1 MKLPWTKP
9 EHREQDYSDAVVAA
23 ILARAQG
30 EVIAGATGGLEIAAG
45 LWQRSFSAAEVEPSG
60 VIADLLT
67 PWLGTI
73 GRALVL
79 TGDITFAIDTGDGL
93 ALVLAS
99 SSTVSGSYNPA
110 EWRYDLSLPGPSSTV
125 TRTYGADRVLHLQY
139 AQSRKSPWL
148 GISPLEASGTTKL
161 LLETIEQK
169 LAQEFGASQGHLMPV
184 PNIQAAQQLQVDID
198 NLRGETKL
206 VESTNQSWG
215 SGLQGVPTGD
225 HQPRRIGAAV
235 PDSSV
240 MLRRQVEETV
250 LAACGIPQSVLSGGD
265 GTSAREGAR
274 LFLYGTIQPVADQI
288 ARVVSRHF
296 GQPVRFNFSRLMA
309 SDISSRSRAVGSF
322 VQAGMSLEDALKA
335 GMAWVEGDAFYDD
348 DGLYR
353 TDEANVKNESGSN
366 GLDTNQS
373 ANYPWTGR
381 GRSLRPTR
389 PRPTRPH
396 WIPLPTCA
404 SWSYAA
410 GRTRTP
416 TRSCCRA
423 SCAGR

>member
-110 EWRYDLSLPGPSSTV
+110 EWRYALSLPGPSSTV

-148 GISPLEASGTTKL
+148 GIIPLEASGTSKL

-184 PNIQAAQQLQVDID
+184 PNIQAAQQLQVDI
-198 NLRGETKL
+198 
-206 VESTNQSWG
+206 
-215 SGLQGVPTGD
+215 
-225 HQPRRIGAAV
+225 
-235 PDSSV
+235 
-240 MLRRQVEETV
+240 
-250 LAACGIPQSVLSGGD
+250 
-265 GTSAREGAR
+265 
-274 LFLYGTIQPVADQI
+274 
-288 ARVVSRHF
+288 
-296 GQPVRFNFSRLMA
+296 
-309 SDISSRSRAVGSF
+309 
-322 VQAGMSLEDALKA
+322 
-335 GMAWVEGDAFYDD
+335 
-348 DGLYR
+348 
-353 TDEANVKNESGSN
+353 
-366 GLDTNQS
+366 
-373 ANYPWTGR
+373 
-381 GRSLRPTR
+381 
-389 PRPTRPH
+389 
-396 WIPLPTCA
+396 
-404 SWSYAA
+404 
-410 GRTRTP
+410 
-416 TRSCCRA
+416 
-423 SCAGR
+423 SCAGIQALGAQARTTSPSPRTWALGWGIQYVDRAGRFTAAPGPAPAPGKVGKGGPKGKAAPTRAKFTCPSCRAQAWGRPSLKLVCGDCREPMV